1 MKSGGVVS
9 KGYRQKNEQILILF
23 RCQTSQVFKTYA
35 FSRTLFYF
43 ENLHVQIVCH
53 SERSEE
59 SEAEGR
65 SFFF

>member
-1 MKSGGVVS
+1 MHWLNITLNQAEWSLDKKAYLLLEFGS
-9 KGYRQKNEQILILF
+9 
-23 RCQTSQVFKTYA
+23 

-43 ENLHVQIVCH
+43 ENLRAQIAYH